1 MNKKILMFGIPLL
14 AIAIV
19 SALVVLSFS
28 VTVNTSQSVFVDG
41 EPQAIPC
48 LGGETCIG
56 EPVVITNN
64 ANVNAELKLVND
76 ADCEDVEISYV
87 GKLDLTKKDT
97 TTWAATGN
105 AIEIIYTVVGENFE
119 YDDSNLPEGYILVY
133 AMDKENRFSE
143 YATVIKVEDIDE
155 GLPTL
160 GDWNADADPD
170 YCNLNN
176 GFDSYNHCV
185 GAKLWA
191 INEDDLGTETEGVYE
206 LAWTDMVNYYYET
219 DLIYYFANAED
230 NIIVPA
236 GSNLVIY
243 PSISVA
249 TLAGDETCEF
259 TVGIESQ

>member
-87 GKLDLTKKDT
+87 GKLDLTKKDLA
-97 TTWAATGN
+97 WNPIGEL
-105 AIEIIYTVVGENFE
+105 IEITYTVVGEEFE
-119 YDDSNLPEGYILVY
+119 FSEIPVGYTLIYYKDEFTELGERIANPQPAITVTSDIGNLPQVND
-133 AMDKENRFSE
+133 AN
-143 YATVIKVEDIDE
+143 IDSLANYCQE
-155 GLPTL
+155 
-160 GDWNADADPD
+160 PD
-170 YCNLNN
+170 NYE
-176 GFDSYNHCV
+176 HCK
-185 GAKLWA
+185 GGKLWLVPTA
-191 INEDDLGTETEGVYE
+191 DLTGET
-206 LAWTDMVNYYYET
+206 LNWANMANYYYET

-230 NIIVPA
+230 NIVVPA

-243 PSISVA
+243 PQISVA
-249 TLAGDETCEF
+249 TLAGNETCEF
-259 TVGIESQ
+259 IVDIESQ